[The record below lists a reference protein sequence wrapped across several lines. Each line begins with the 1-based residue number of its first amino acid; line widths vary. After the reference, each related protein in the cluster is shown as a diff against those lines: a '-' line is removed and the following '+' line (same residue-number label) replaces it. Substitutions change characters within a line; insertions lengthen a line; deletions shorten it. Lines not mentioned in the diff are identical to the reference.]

1 MNKGYGDAGASWH
14 KKATKGFRA
23 MSGSPKE
30 DIDANNYTLRQRA
43 RMLYMAAPIA
53 TSAIRTNRTNV
64 VGIGLQLKSRI
75 DREALGM
82 TQEAADAW
90 QAQAEREFAL
100 WSENKRACDA
110 TGVNNFAAM
119 QQLALSSWLVSGD
132 VFAVV
137 KQYEPTPLTP
147 YSLRLHLIEA
157 DRVATPTTSG
167 IITPMLLTTGKAAN
181 GNTIYDG
188 VEVNSDG
195 QIEAYHIRSTYPFE
209 LGSTTTTW
217 ARVQA
222 YGERTGLP
230 NILHVMESE
239 RPDQYRGV
247 SYLAQVIEPLLQLRR
262 YTESELTAAVVESF
276 FTAFIKTEA
285 GAGDNPFNEVG
296 SSLPEVSRDPNEYE
310 MGPGQINIM
319 EPGEDVTFADPKRPA
334 SGFNTFLRAGYN
346 MERYTPPFVA
356 PRRVLTLDE
365 LRKRGFGEALYSQLT
380 PEQRQQTLILRD
392 ADELGELITN
402 REEAMAAETMLTN
415 GCVMKHI
422 ADDVDK
428 ADEMEIRFYSEAS
441 NPATYTPT
449 AKWDA
454 TGGKILK
461 DLEAMI
467 RMLTKRGLRASDL
480 VCSPDVAD
488 TIINDAAVQK
498 LLDNRRIEIGNVEP
512 ELLPDGAAIVA
523 RLNVLGRIIS
533 VISYDLTY
541 TDDEG
546 KDKLYIPS
554 GKCVLTAPGAGR
566 TAYGA
571 VSQVEQSDG
580 EFHTYAGRRV
590 PKYVSSAEGNSRTLT
605 ISSRPLMIPNNKN
618 PFIVADVL
626 TD

>member
-1 MNKGYGDAGASWH
+1 MPFNFYDTH
-14 KKATKGFRA
+14 
-23 MSGSPKE
+23 
-30 DIDANNYTLRQRA
+30 TL
-43 RMLYMAAPIA
+43 LMA
-53 TSAIRTNRTNV
+53 V
-64 VGIGLQLKSRI
+64 
-75 DREALGM
+75 
-82 TQEAADAW
+82 
-90 QAQAEREFAL
+90 
-100 WSENKRACDA
+100 
-110 TGVNNFAAM
+110 
-119 QQLALSSWLVSGD
+119 QQLTPAATFLRDRYFPTNDASDIFATDDVLVEFRDGSKKLAP
-132 VFAVV
+132 F
-137 KQYEPTPLTP
+137 
-147 YSLRLHLIEA
+147 
-157 DRVATPTTSG
+157 VAPRKG
-167 IITPMLLTTGKAAN
+167 
-181 GNTIYDG
+181 G
-188 VEVNSDG
+188 VTV
-195 QIEAYHIRSTYPFE
+195 
-209 LGSTTTTW
+209 
-217 ARVQA
+217 
-222 YGERTGLP
+222 
-230 NILHVMESE
+230 
-239 RPDQYRGV
+239 
-247 SYLAQVIEPLLQLRR
+247 
-262 YTESELTAAVVESF
+262 
-276 FTAFIKTEA
+276 
-285 GAGDNPFNEVG
+285 
-296 SSLPEVSRDPNEYE
+296 
-310 MGPGQINIM
+310 
-319 EPGEDVTFADPKRPA
+319 
-334 SGFNTFLRAGYN
+334 LRAGYN

-541 TDDEG
+541 TDDVDKADEMEIRFYSEASNPATYTPTAKWDATGGKILKDLEAMIRMLTKRGLRASDLVCSPDVADTIINDAAVQKLLDNRRIEIGNVEPELLPDGAAIVARLNVLGRIISVISYDLTYTDDEG
-546 KDKLYIPS
+546 NDKLYIPS

>member
-1 MNKGYGDAGASWH
+1 MTKYDPRKNAEGYND
-14 KKATKGFRA
+14 
-23 MSGSPKE
+23 
-30 DIDANNYTLRQRA
+30 
-43 RMLYMAAPIA
+43 
-53 TSAIRTNRTNV
+53 
-64 VGIGLQLKSRI
+64 
-75 DREALGM
+75 
-82 TQEAADAW
+82 
-90 QAQAEREFAL
+90 
-100 WSENKRACDA
+100 
-110 TGVNNFAAM
+110 
-119 QQLALSSWLVSGD
+119 
-132 VFAVV
+132 
-137 KQYEPTPLTP
+137 PTP
-147 YSLRLHLIEA
+147 YAAEKHMMAQIRGKQA
-157 DRVATPTTSG
+157 RVAGGYFENIISASCDYYLSRGLAKIEKTPE
-167 IITPMLLTTGKAAN
+167 PMKPLGAKN
-181 GNTIYDG
+181 RK
-188 VEVNSDG
+188 G
-195 QIEAYHIRSTYPFE
+195 QF
-209 LGSTTTTW
+209 
-217 ARVQA
+217 
-222 YGERTGLP
+222 
-230 NILHVMESE
+230 
-239 RPDQYRGV
+239 
-247 SYLAQVIEPLLQLRR
+247 LAC
-262 YTESELTAAVVESF
+262 
-276 FTAFIKTEA
+276 
-285 GAGDNPFNEVG
+285 
-296 SSLPEVSRDPNEYE
+296 
-310 MGPGQINIM
+310 
-319 EPGEDVTFADPKRPA
+319 
-334 SGFNTFLRAGYN
+334 
-346 MERYTPPFVA
+346 YTPPFVA

-546 KDKLYIPS
+546 NDKLYIPS